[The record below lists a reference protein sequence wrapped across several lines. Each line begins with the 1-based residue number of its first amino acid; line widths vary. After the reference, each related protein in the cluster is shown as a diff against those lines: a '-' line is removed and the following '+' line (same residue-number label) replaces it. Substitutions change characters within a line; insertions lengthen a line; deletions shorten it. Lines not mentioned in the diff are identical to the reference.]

1 MESHASSLS
10 IHQSRDAADDHRD
23 PRNSQRND
31 DLFLR
36 SSEHKHETYPGR
48 SVTRM
53 VGVTGFEPATS
64 WSQTRRS
71 TKLSYTPTDARDL
84 PRSRA

>member
-1 MESHASSLS
+1 MESRASSLS
-10 IHQSRDAADDHRD
+10 IHQHCGVADDHRD
-23 PRNSQRND
+23 LRRSQRND

-36 SSEHKHETYPGR
+36 SSEHKHETYPGG
-48 SVTRM
+48 SCCTV

-71 TKLSYTPTDARDL
+71 TKLSYTPRYA
-84 PRSRA
+84 